1 MLHRRQDYGN
11 LTCSGVRLKGLSP
24 MVNVMFGMVEMLLQS
39 IDDCPIGLGRL
50 SHNCKGSKT
59 KT

>member
-1 MLHRRQDYGN
+1 
-11 LTCSGVRLKGLSP
+11 

-50 SHNCKGSKT
+50 SHNCEGSKT